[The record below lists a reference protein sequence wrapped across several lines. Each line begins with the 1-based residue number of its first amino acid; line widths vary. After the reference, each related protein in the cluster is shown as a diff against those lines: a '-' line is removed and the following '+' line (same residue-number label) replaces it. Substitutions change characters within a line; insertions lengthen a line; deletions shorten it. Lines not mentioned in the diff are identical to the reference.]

1 MVTVSATEF
10 CRKFGHFQ
18 DVAQREPV
26 VVVNHDRPT
35 AYLISAAEYEKFQA
49 IRAAGRQHLQVGAL
63 PDKIVRAIKAAKVQ
77 SKHNRLN
84 KLLKK

>member
-35 AYLISAAEYEKFQA
+35 AYLISASEYEKFQA
-49 IRAAGRQHLQVGAL
+49 IRAASRKRLQVGAL
-63 PDKIVRAIKAAKVQ
+63 PDKVVAAIKAAKVP
-77 SKHNRLN
+77 SKYNRLN
-84 KLLKK
+84 KLLTK